1 METKNTV
8 KFKDIETPTTV
19 EGFRENLMK
28 YYVCHGRK
36 LVVKGDLVS
45 VDDLECLDDL
55 YKITPQPMIT
65 PLVYY
70 DRDDVRKH
78 MMKPNHFLSFEGL
91 FEEDEFA
98 TIYENQQDFINSGI
112 PFWVKIDS
120 QILREFFWKTL
131 GDFSGYSYNIHT
143 QQKE

>member
-8 KFKDIETPTTV
+8 KFKDIETPTTL

-28 YYVCHGRK
+28 YYVCHERK
-36 LVVKGDLVS
+36 LVVQGDLVS
-45 VDDLECLDDL
+45 VDDLECLVDL

-112 PFWVKIDS
+112 PSWVKIDN
-120 QILREFFWKTL
+120 QILREFFVKTL
-131 GDFSGYSYNIHT
+131 GDFSGYVT
-143 QQKE
+143 KEDV